1 MDPSTWTWRII
12 LHNKTLTKRII
23 LMMETEK
30 HIQLENPIYETKTPY
45 TNEQRMRDLRCIE
58 WLRERERRRQGSTE
72 SRQQSNAD

>member
-1 MDPSTWTWRII
+1 
-12 LHNKTLTKRII
+12 
-23 LMMETEK
+23 MMETEK